1 MASGSGGKSSRY
13 KCLVLN
19 LESDGFQFESSV
31 VKKKEEFDG
40 HLSPSHLMRYPVL
53 SSCDQDS
60 WLLSRLSPNSGC
72 KEDTN
77 RQAATEDQAKA
88 ETDND
93 SGMDSLQ
100 EDQADNSKVTTAG
113 DDDKECLIQSDEMQ
127 EVRLNMRARNCTN
140 CKVSRPKI
148 PPRLCK
154 VTKV

>member
-1 MASGSGGKSSRY
+1 M
-13 KCLVLN
+13 
-19 LESDGFQFESSV
+19 
-31 VKKKEEFDG
+31 KKKEEFDG

>member
-1 MASGSGGKSSRY
+1 MGEGHRGKIFGKNPEVDVSH
-13 KCLVLN
+13 
-19 LESDGFQFESSV
+19 FQSCTL
-31 VKKKEEFDG
+31 KKKEEFDG

-127 EVRLNMRARNCTN
+127 EVRLNMRARNCT
-140 CKVSRPKI
+140 SRPKI